1 MRKLA
6 FLSVRIDLACLPP
19 LDRGLRTDRALKETP
34 LVGDLTKSASRL
46 VGKEKLA
53 ARCYTK
59 RPLELNMHWIKR
71 RFNMSTTIKDTTEA
85 VSISGVMIPDSKLA
99 QEATELVRNTESP
112 LLFNHST
119 RVYYFGSLAGKRR
132 GLKFDPELLY
142 IGAMFH
148 DMGLTRQYSSKSDRF
163 EVDGANAAR
172 AFLRQHNISQQEMDT
187 VWTAIALHTT
197 PGIPQYM
204 HPVVALLTNGVEM
217 DVLGIAYSEFS
228 DADREAVV
236 AAYPRTEH
244 FKEDI
249 IQTFYDGIKYRPETT
264 FGNVKADVLADKDP
278 KFQRMNFCSVIRGS
292 QWKG

>member
-1 MRKLA
+1 
-6 FLSVRIDLACLPP
+6 
-19 LDRGLRTDRALKETP
+19 
-34 LVGDLTKSASRL
+34 
-46 VGKEKLA
+46 
-53 ARCYTK
+53 
-59 RPLELNMHWIKR
+59 
-71 RFNMSTTIKDTTEA
+71 MSTTTRDKTEPT
-85 VSISGVMIPDSKLA
+85 SISGVTVPDSKLA
-99 QEATELVRNTESP
+99 REATELVRDTEP
-112 LLFNHST
+112 TLLFNHST
-119 RVYYFGSLAGKRR
+119 RVYYFASLAGKKR
-132 GLKFDPELLY
+132 GLEFDPELLY

-148 DMGLTRQYSSKSDRF
+148 DMGLTPQYGSKSDRF
-163 EVDGANAAR
+163 EVDGANCAR
-172 AFLRQHNISQQEMDT
+172 AFLRQHNISQQEIET

-228 DADREAVV
+228 DADREAIV
-236 AAYPRTEH
+236 AAYPRTTH

-249 IQTFYDGIKYRPETT
+249 IQAFYDGIKHKPETT

>member
-1 MRKLA
+1 M
-6 FLSVRIDLACLPP
+6 P
-19 LDRGLRTDRALKETP
+19 
-34 LVGDLTKSASRL
+34 
-46 VGKEKLA
+46 
-53 ARCYTK
+53 
-59 RPLELNMHWIKR
+59 N
-71 RFNMSTTIKDTTEA
+71 TTRDATEA
-85 VSISGVMIPDSKLA
+85 TSISGVIVPDSKLA
-99 QEATELVRNTESP
+99 REATELVRDTEPS

-132 GLKFDPELLY
+132 GVKFDPELLY
-142 IGAMFH
+142 IAAMFH
-148 DMGLTRQYSSKSDRF
+148 DMGLTPRYSSKSDRF

-172 AFLRQHNISQQEMDT
+172 AFLRRHNISQEEIDT

-228 DADREAVV
+228 DADREAIV

-249 IQTFYDGIKYRPETT
+249 IQTFYDGIKRKPETT
-264 FGNVKADVLADKDP
+264 FGNVKADVLTDKDP
-278 KFQRMNFCSVIRGS
+278 KFKRMNFCSIIRDS
-292 QWKG
+292 QWNG